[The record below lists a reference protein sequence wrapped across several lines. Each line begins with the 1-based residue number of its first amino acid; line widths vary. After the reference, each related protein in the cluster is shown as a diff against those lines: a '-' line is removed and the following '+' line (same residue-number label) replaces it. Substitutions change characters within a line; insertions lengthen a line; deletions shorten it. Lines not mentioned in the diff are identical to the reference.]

1 MQRLLISLS
10 SLVAFA
16 ASAQAQTAPDAQPPT
31 TQPADP
37 AAAPPPAEA
46 PPVAVPP
53 PPPPKAEDPKRLSV
67 GKETPGSWFTPGLNM
82 QGWFQ
87 YDETSKIV
95 PAGSPDVS
103 LSTSTFRL
111 RRVEISGSGAIIP
124 KFVTWRFMFDPMR
137 VRDIP
142 TVTNAAN
149 ATAGGPQVAVRSYNT
164 ITMLQDAYVTLQG
177 EFMDVTIGQFKAPI
191 SWDAF
196 GSAAKIIMP
205 DRQFIALLE
214 GGQRD
219 IGVRLEK
226 TFEKFSY
233 VVGVVNGSGQ
243 NNIDTNNQKDVEG
256 RVEVYPVPG
265 MTIAG
270 AFYDSVGYRSK
281 AGTKDRWEGDFRY
294 ETGPYLIQAEFIR
307 NRDILADNG
316 AALNSQGG
324 YVALAYKLK
333 GLGSGN
339 WKGDLQPVVRV
350 GYFDP
355 NADVNVDPTAT
366 GADVKPVFPGTTDER
381 FDYEFGLN
389 YYLRGHEMKFQASY
403 DRQQFDNSTAK
414 PANNEVIVA
423 TQVWF

>member
-46 PPVAVPP
+46 PPVALPP

-67 GKETPGSWFTPGLNM
+67 GKETPGSWFTPGLNL

-87 YDETSKIV
+87 YDGSTKAGTNGAADITTS
-95 PAGSPDVS
+95 VS
-103 LSTSTFRL
+103 KFRI
-111 RRVEISGSGAIIP
+111 RRAEISGTGAIIP
-124 KFVTWRFMFDPMR
+124 KFVTWRFMFDPAR
-137 VRDIP
+137 VRDEF
-142 TVTNAAN
+142 TTTNAVNAAGAN
-149 ATAGGPQVAVRSYNT
+149 VPVRTYATAVST
-164 ITMLQDAYVTLQG
+164 LQDAYITLQG
-177 EFMDVTIGQFKAPI
+177 EFLDVTIGQFKAPI
-191 SWDAF
+191 SWDAY

-214 GGQRD
+214 GGVRD

-226 TFEKFSY
+226 TFTKFSY
-233 VVGVVNGSGQ
+233 VVGIVNGSGQ
-243 NNIDTNNQKDVEG
+243 NSFDANNQKDVEG
-256 RVEVYPVPG
+256 RVEIYPVPG

-270 AFYDSVGYRSK
+270 AFYDSVGYRTK
-281 AGTKDRWEGDFRY
+281 AGTKDRWEADFRY
-294 ETGPYLIQAEFIR
+294 ETGPFLIQSEFIR

-316 AALNSQGG
+316 KALNSQGG
-324 YVALAYKLK
+324 YVALAYKFK

-339 WKGDLQPVVRV
+339 WKGDIQPVVRV

-366 GADVKPVFPGTTDER
+366 GANVNPVFPGTTDER

-414 PANNEVIVA
+414 PATNEVIVA

>member
-37 AAAPPPAEA
+37 AAAPPPADA
-46 PPVAVPP
+46 PPVALPP
-53 PPPPKAEDPKRLSV
+53 PPPPKAEEPRRLSV
-67 GKETPGSWFTPGLNM
+67 GKETPGSWMTLGLNL

-87 YDETSKIV
+87 YDEATK
-95 PAGSPDVS
+95 AGTNGAADITQ
-103 LSTSTFRL
+103 STSTFRI
-111 RRVEISGSGAIIP
+111 RRAEISGTGAIIP

-142 TVTNAAN
+142 TVANAVN
-149 ATAGGPQVAVRSYNT
+149 ATAGGAAVPVRSYNT
-164 ITMLQDAYVTLQG
+164 ITMLQDAYITLQG

-233 VVGVVNGSGQ
+233 VVGIVNGSGQ

-256 RVEVYPVPG
+256 RVEIYPIPG

-270 AFYDSVGYRSK
+270 AFYDSVGYRTK

-294 ETGPYLIQAEFIR
+294 ETGPFLIQAEFIR

-316 AALNSQGG
+316 KALNSQGG
-324 YVALAYKLK
+324 YAALAYKLK

-339 WKGDLQPVVRV
+339 WKGDLQPVIRV
-350 GYFDP
+350 GFFDP
-355 NADVNVDPTAT
+355 NADT
-366 GADVKPVFPGTTDER
+366 DVIPGTTPAGEIFPGTTDER
-381 FDYEFGLN
+381 IDYEAGLN
-389 YYLRGHEMKFQASY
+389 YYLRGHEMKFQVSY
-403 DRQQFDNSTAK
+403 DRQQLDDTKAK
-414 PANNEVIVA
+414 APNNEVIVA